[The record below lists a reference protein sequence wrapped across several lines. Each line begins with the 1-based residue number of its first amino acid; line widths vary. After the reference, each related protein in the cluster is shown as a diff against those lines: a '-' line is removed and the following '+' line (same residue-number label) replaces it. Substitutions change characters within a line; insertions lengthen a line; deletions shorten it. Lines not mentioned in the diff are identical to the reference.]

1 MKIFDCFSI
10 VISALYVAWTVA
22 LINVAI
28 KSAWKNIKK
37 TRE

>member
-10 VISALYVAWTVA
+10 VLSALYVAWTVT

-28 KSAWKNIKK
+28 KSAWKNI
-37 TRE
+37 RRADE